1 MQVQVQVHV
10 PDTERGIM
18 SAEDPVTGHGG
29 KTTTPSMSDVA
40 ARAGVALGTVSNA
53 LNYPHK
59 VAERTRQ
66 RIQTAI
72 DELGFVRNDQARS
85 LARGHSSTM
94 GLIVTDIGNSFFVDI
109 ARGAE
114 SGAQAGGMSLLLA
127 NSDNDLAKE
136 QTYLDLFEQ
145 SRFAGILLAPFEA
158 STEGLDRVK
167 DNGRPVLLLNVET
180 PVYAGCSVIV
190 DNEYGGYIAA
200 KHLIELGRTRL
211 AFVGGPDRLAPL
223 LARRLGVERA
233 ITEANGAVA
242 LEEIIVGAVNAPEG
256 RSVADAIIARE
267 PLARPDGIVAASDLL
282 ALGMIQTFQNVIRVP
297 EDMAI
302 IGYDNNNAVW
312 DSLVP
317 ISTIG
322 QPGFEMGFHGAELLV
337 DAVKNPATHQH
348 QVLTLLPH
356 VIPRASSVGHA
367 TVVASAAV

>member
-1 MQVQVQVHV
+1 
-10 PDTERGIM
+10 M
-18 SAEDPVTGHGG
+18 SPRQQTASRVDKSGA
-29 KTTTPSMSDVA
+29 PSMSDVA
-40 ARAGVALGTVSNA
+40 ALAGVALGTVSNA
-53 LNYPHK
+53 LNHPEK
-59 VAERTRQ
+59 VAEPTLR
-66 RIQTAI
+66 RIQSAI

-85 LARGHSSTM
+85 LARGRSSTM

-114 SGAQAGGMSLLLA
+114 VGAQADGMSLLLA

-158 STEGLDRVK
+158 STEGLERIK
-167 DNGRPVLLLNVET
+167 ERGQPLLLLNVAT
-180 PVYAGCSVIV
+180 PAEKGCSVIV

-200 KHLIELGRTRL
+200 RHLIDLGRTRL

-233 ITEANGAVA
+233 IAESNGAVA
-242 LEEIIVGAVNAPEG
+242 LEEIIVTAVNAPEG
-256 RSVADAIIARE
+256 RAVADALIQRDPAE
-267 PLARPDGIVAASDLL
+267 RPDGIVAASDLL
-282 ALGMIQTFQNVIRVP
+282 ALGMIQTFQNIIRVP
-297 EDMAI
+297 DDIAI

-312 DSLVP
+312 DSLIP

-322 QPGFEMGFHGAELLV
+322 QPGFEMGARGAELLA
-337 DAVKNPATHQH
+337 DAIKNPATHRH

-356 VIPRASSVGHA
+356 LMARASSIGHLDPA
-367 TVVASAAV
+367 PAQPTP

>member
-1 MQVQVQVHV
+1 
-10 PDTERGIM
+10 M
-18 SAEDPVTGHGG
+18 STQQQTPSRIDKSGA
-29 KTTTPSMSDVA
+29 PSMSDVA
-40 ARAGVALGTVSNA
+40 ALAGVALGTVSNV
-53 LNYPHK
+53 LNHPQK
-59 VAERTRQ
+59 VAAPTLRRVQ
-66 RIQTAI
+66 AAI

-85 LARGHSSTM
+85 LARGRSSTM

-114 SGAQAGGMSLLLA
+114 VGAQKGGMSLLLA

-158 STEGLDRVK
+158 STEGLERIK
-167 DNGRPVLLLNVET
+167 ERGQPLLLLNVAT
-180 PVYAGCSVIV
+180 PADKGCSVIV

-200 KHLIELGRTRL
+200 RHLIDLGRSRL

-233 ITEANGAVA
+233 IAESGGTVA
-242 LEEIIVGAVNAPEG
+242 LEEIIVTAVNAPEG
-256 RSVADAIIARE
+256 RAVADALIQRDLTE
-267 PLARPDGIVAASDLL
+267 RPDGIVAASDLL
-282 ALGMIQTFQNVIRVP
+282 ALGIIQRFQNSIRVP
-297 EDMAI
+297 EDIAI

-312 DSLVP
+312 DSLIP

-322 QPGFEMGFHGAELLV
+322 QPGFEMGVRGAELLA
-337 DAVKNPATHQH
+337 DAITNPATHQH

-356 VIPRASSVGHA
+356 LMARASSVGHID
-367 TVVASAAV
+367 SAPAPLAL